1 MDWNPSA
8 TLIAVLAAFIASMIL
23 TLAVRSAARR
33 FGVLAHPDSVRR
45 FHDQPVPLL
54 GGTAVYAALVFG
66 LAVALLLQTS
76 KSSDLAAFCWAFLPA
91 TGMACFFGALDD
103 CRNLSPRMKLLLQLC
118 SVAPVVAAGYRIED
132 IVVFHYRIELHG
144 LGIPITI
151 LWLLGCINALNLIDG
166 MDGLASVVGVSTATM
181 MGIIALNLGNG
192 YVATTAF
199 ILAGALLAF
208 LIFNLPPASI
218 FLGDSGST
226 MIGLVVGILGIQ
238 ARMKSS
244 ATLAITAP
252 AVIMILPLFDVLMAV
267 VRRKLTGR
275 RLDVGDREHIHH
287 RLLDRGLGHWQVLGI
302 VGSLCLTTGAA
313 ATAATFFRTDA
324 VAWITA
330 TTLIV
335 LMIRLRVFGHHEFG
349 LVRGAIRRRL
359 SALGHWILLREP
371 QSLPSEQDSTS
382 HAFGLDDATTDAD
395 QKDTQDRRARKA
407 A

>member
-1 MDWNPSA
+1 MEWNPSA
-8 TLIAVLAAFIASMIL
+8 TLIAVLAAFSASMIL
-23 TLAVRSAARR
+23 TLVVRKAARR
-33 FGVLAHPDSVRR
+33 FGVLAYPDSVRR
-45 FHDQPVPLL
+45 FHTMPVPLL
-54 GGTAVYAALVFG
+54 GGIAIYAALVFG
-66 LAVALLLQTS
+66 LMVVLLQS
-76 KSSDLAAFCWAFLPA
+76 PKSSDLATFCWAFIPT
-91 TGMACFFGALDD
+91 TGMACFFGAIDD

-118 SVAPVVAAGYRIED
+118 SITPVVAAGYRIED
-132 IVVFHYRIELHG
+132 IAIFCFHFEFHAI
-144 LGIPITI
+144 GIPLTI

-181 MGIIALNLGNG
+181 LGIIALNLGNG

-199 ILAGALLAF
+199 LLAATLLGF

-226 MIGLVVGILGIQ
+226 MIGLIVGILGIQ

-252 AVIMILPLFDVLMAV
+252 AVIMTLPLFDVVMAV

-275 RLDVGDREHIHH
+275 PLDVGDREHIHH
-287 RLLDRGLGHWQVLGI
+287 CLLERGLGHWQVLAI

-324 VAWITA
+324 VAWVVT
-330 TTLIV
+330 TTLIF
-335 LMIRLRVFGHHEFG
+335 LMIRLRLFGHHEFG
-349 LVRGAIRRRL
+349 LIRGAIRHRL
-359 SALGHWILLREP
+359 SVLGNWILQRHLP
-371 QSLPSEQDSTS
+371 GLPSAEDSSTQ
-382 HAFGLDDATTDAD
+382 ALELDENKINAD
-395 QKDTQDRRARKA
+395 RKSRLDRPARKA